1 MMQIYGR
8 VKDGFGSCK
17 ETVFNFVNIVCGKMQ
32 DLYMKKSPENQA
44 NNAFSR
50 AKSHL
55 TFALE
60 IV

>member
-32 DLYMKKSPENQA
+32 YRNVKKSHE
-44 NNAFSR
+44 
-50 AKSHL
+50 K
-55 TFALE
+55 
-60 IV
+60 